1 MGRASRARPR
11 RLPEKLLSIRKAL
24 GLTRE
29 VLLDKLCD
37 LMPEGNRP
45 KVHAQN
51 ISAYEKEEREPSLIT
66 LLAYAKLARIHL
78 EVLVDDELDLP
89 ERLQAGAKS
98 GTSWRRPRRKS

>member
-11 RLPEKLLSIRKAL
+11 RLPEKLLSIRRAL

-29 VLLDKLCD
+29 LLLDKLYD
-37 LMPEGNRP
+37 LMPEDNRP
-45 KVHAQN
+45 KVYAQN
-51 ISAYEKEEREPSLIT
+51 ISAYERKNREPSLLT

-89 ERLQAGAKS
+89 ERLQASAKG
-98 GTSWRRPRRKS
+98 GTNTRRKRRKT